1 MSVLIASSFL
11 FQQETYA
18 SEGGNHGPL
27 GNPPENPKYPPESPV
42 NIFITYME
50 KNVCLTICQYMHS
63 NMLCTSCIK
72 QFLA

>member
-42 NIFITYME
+42 NIFIYIHGKKCMFDNLSIHAFE
-50 KNVCLTICQYMHS
+50 YAMHE
-63 NMLCTSCIK
+63 LH
-72 QFLA
+72 